1 MPFIK
6 SLNCER
12 KTTQPV
18 NKTDWF
24 FLAGILDARAR
35 RRLKWKLKQ
44 NFFIVFFY
52 FPLQMT
58 EGKAGNTAKG

>member
-1 MPFIK
+1 MPK
-6 SLNCER
+6 S
-12 KTTQPV
+12 TQPV

-24 FLAGILDARAR
+24 FLAGIQDAIAK
-35 RRLKWKLKQ
+35 RRLEWKLKQ
-44 NFFIVFFY
+44 NFSIVSFY

>member
-1 MPFIK
+1 MVKK
-6 SLNCER
+6 S
-12 KTTQPV
+12 TQPV

-24 FLAGILDARAR
+24 FLAGILETRAR
-35 RRLKWKLKQ
+35 RRLEWKLKQ

-58 EGKAGNTAKG
+58 EVKAGNTAKG